1 MNLTK
6 KILIALVVGALVG
19 LGFNIFLPEVV
30 FNGFDQYLFT
40 PLGQIFLNLIMMV
53 VVPLVLFSII
63 LGAAGLGDPKALGRI
78 GGKALIYF
86 IVTSVIALSLA
97 IALAYLIQPGEPGL
111 MGDLDESYQADEA
124 PPVMET
130 LLNIIPQNPIEA
142 MASGEMLQIIAF
154 AILVGLALGR
164 LGEKTKGI
172 VKLVEQGN
180 EVMMFLVGIAMKL
193 APYGAFGLIAS
204 AIGKLGLSVLQ
215 SMLAYM
221 FTIII
226 ALIIHTIFTYG
237 GAVAIFAKRNP
248 IEHFKAYIPVM
259 AVAFSTS
266 SSNATLPT
274 AMKVTE
280 QDLKVS
286 KPVTS
291 FVVPLGATINMDGTA
306 IMQAVATVFIAQVF
320 AVSLSFMD
328 LLTIILTATLASIG
342 TAGVPGVGMIML
354 AMVLSSVGLPV
365 EGITLVLAVD
375 RILDMMRTAVNV
387 TGDSA
392 CAVIIDRY
400 ERKRLEKEVAAEPSE
415 S

>member
-1 MNLTK
+1 MSLTK
-6 KILIALVVGALVG
+6 KIIIALIVGVFVG
-19 LGFNIFLPEVV
+19 LGFN
-30 FNGFDQYLFT
+30 LFAPNLFEPVDTYVLT

-53 VVPLVLFSII
+53 VVPLVFFSII
-63 LGAAGLGDPKALGRI
+63 LGAAGLGDPKTLGRI

-86 IVTSVIALSLA
+86 MVTSVIALSLA
-97 IALAYLIQPGEPGL
+97 IGMAYLIQPGEPGL
-111 MGDLDESYQADEA
+111 MGNLEEDYQAQEA
-124 PPVMET
+124 PPVMDT

-154 AILVGLALGR
+154 ALLVGVALAR
-164 LGEKTKGI
+164 LGDKTKGI

-180 EVMMFLVGIAMKL
+180 EIMMFLVGIAMKL

-204 AIGKLGLSVLQ
+204 AIGKLGLSVIQ
-215 SMLAYM
+215 SMIAYM
-221 FTIII
+221 MTIII
-226 ALIIHTIFTYG
+226 ALILHTVITYG
-237 GAVAIFAKRNP
+237 GAVWLLGKRNP
-248 IEHFKAYIPVM
+248 IQHFKKYFPVM

-280 QDLKVS
+280 QDLGVS

-320 AVSLSFMD
+320 AVSLDFTQ

-354 AMVLSSVGLPV
+354 AMVLTSVGLPV

-400 ERKRLEKEVAAEPSE
+400 EREREDADLGFDE
-415 S
+415 SKA

>member
-6 KILIALVVGALVG
+6 KILIALVAGALVG
-19 LGFNIFLPEVV
+19 LGFNIFVPEAV
-30 FNGFDQYLFT
+30 FNGFDEYLFT

-86 IVTSVIALSLA
+86 MATSVIALSLA
-97 IALAYLIQPGEPGL
+97 ISLAYLIQPGEPGL
-111 MGDLDESYQADEA
+111 MGDLDETYQADEA

-226 ALIIHTIFTYG
+226 ALILHTIITYG

-400 ERKRLEKEVAAEPSE
+400 ERKRLEKEVAAEPTE